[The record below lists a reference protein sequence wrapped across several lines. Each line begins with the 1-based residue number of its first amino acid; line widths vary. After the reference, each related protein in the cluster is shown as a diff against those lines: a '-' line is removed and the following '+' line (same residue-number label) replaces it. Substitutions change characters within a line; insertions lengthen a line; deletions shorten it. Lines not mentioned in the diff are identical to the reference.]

1 MDLNRLD
8 KYWESEHV
16 YLGGNTIFL
25 VRHRR
30 VVGMILLYKEPPIG
44 KDTVDQLKIGRVKT

>member
-1 MDLNRLD
+1 VDINRLD

-30 VVGMILLYKEPPIG
+30 VVGMILLYTEPPIG
-44 KDTVDQLKIGRVKT
+44 KDAVDQLKIGRVKT